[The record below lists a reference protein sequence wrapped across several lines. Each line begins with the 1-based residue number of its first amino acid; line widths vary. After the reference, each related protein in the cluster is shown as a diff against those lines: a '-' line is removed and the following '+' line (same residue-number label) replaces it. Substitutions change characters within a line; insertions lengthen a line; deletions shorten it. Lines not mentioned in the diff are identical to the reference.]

1 MGNIEDES
9 KIHLIDIHG
18 EKLTAEVR
26 KEEEEKEEEDLKGDE
41 NIREIITA
49 IKSLNILFKMTTWK
63 HAFEW
68 SKDNISTALIWISGI
83 GAIIQIRELA
93 SIHVSY
99 IRFFSVTQLIS
110 DGALVL
116 LMAAFITIIAFIT
129 TKFLTPTSVAKQLI
143 IDIKKN
149 RSFSYFE
156 KYVRYLCMFL
166 GSIACVGAFMEI
178 KAADIQKDMFVS
190 MILISL
196 MFAYLTYSAFYYSVF
211 DDYLQKTN
219 DKFLLFG
226 KYNFKDYYTSFNR
239 FMVIATA
246 MVIRI
251 VVVKSIFLFPA
262 ASRLPYNLE
271 NYSKVAEKVE
281 EDYKHINQYRLLYFN
296 DTYAFI
302 EISKNE
308 DAKAKIVVYKT
319 DDLMF

>member
-26 KEEEEKEEEDLKGDE
+26 KEEKEEEDLKGDE

-156 KYVRYLCMFL
+156 KYVRYFCMFL

-178 KAADIQKDMFVS
+178 RVADIQKDMCVS

-219 DKFLLFG
+219 DRFLLFG

-246 MVIRI
+246 MVICI

-281 EDYKHINQYRLLYFN
+281 EDYKHINQHRLLYFN

-308 DAKAKIVVYKT
+308 DAKGKIVIYKT

>member
-1 MGNIEDES
+1 MDNIENES

-18 EKLTAEVR
+18 EKLTIDVR
-26 KEEEEKEEEDLKGDE
+26 EEEKEEDLKGDE
-41 NIREIITA
+41 NIEEVISA
-49 IKSLNILFKMTTWK
+49 IKSLNILFKMSSWK
-63 HAFEW
+63 NAFEW

-129 TKFLTPTSVAKQLI
+129 TKFLTPTLVAKQLM

-149 RSFSYFE
+149 RSFGYFE
-156 KYVRYLCMFL
+156 KYGRYFCMFL

-178 KAADIQKDMFVS
+178 RATDIQKNMFIS
-190 MILISL
+190 MILISFI
-196 MFAYLTYSAFYYSVF
+196 FAYLTYSAFYYSVF

-219 DKFLLFG
+219 DRFMLFG
-226 KYNFKDYYTSFNR
+226 KYNFKNYYTSFNR
-239 FMVIATA
+239 FMVITTA
-246 MVIRI
+246 MVICI
-251 VVVKSIFLFPA
+251 VILKSIFLFPS

-271 NYSKVAEKVE
+271 NYNKVAEKVE
-281 EDYKHINQYRLLYFN
+281 KDYKDINQYKLLYFS

-302 EISKNE
+302 EIRKNE
-308 DAKAKIVVYKT
+308 NTEGRIVVYKT